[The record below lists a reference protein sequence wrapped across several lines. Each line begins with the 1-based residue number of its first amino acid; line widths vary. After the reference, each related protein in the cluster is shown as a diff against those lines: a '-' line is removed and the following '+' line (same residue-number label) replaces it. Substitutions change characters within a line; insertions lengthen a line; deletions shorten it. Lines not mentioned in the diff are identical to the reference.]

1 MKHGDKAKKPAKAQ
15 ASSKKTSA
23 KVATKSKAGAAIQ
36 GRAVAREAPVVKTAS
51 RPAPGGNGKGAR
63 NGPLVISFTNPV
75 VGAAFKRAVK
85 KYPTAF
91 RRLTD

>member
-1 MKHGDKAKKPAKAQ
+1 MKHGDKAKKPAKAK
-15 ASSKKTSA
+15 SSGNKA
-23 KVATKSKAGAAIQ
+23 KVAIKSKPAQAVKNRSEARPPIASAA
-36 GRAVAREAPVVKTAS
+36 T
-51 RPAPGGNGKGAR
+51 KGAR
-63 NGPLVISFTNPV
+63 GGPVSVGFSNNV